1 MSKPTYPS
9 GPWVRAAAVSVDTGL
24 THAAIFT
31 RKSLNDH
38 GAHFPLMVF
47 DHQGTPSEGVAN
59 LIAAAPELV
68 DALRALLA
76 VQEALN
82 ATGYDLAACQQN
94 DRAEAAAVALLA
106 RLDGTA
112 TGEPE
117 SEALSGSV

>member
-1 MSKPTYPS
+1 MNQPTYPS
-9 GPWVRAAAVSVDTGL
+9 GPWVRAVAVHAETGL

-31 RKSLNDH
+31 EKSLNDH

-76 VQEALN
+76 AQEALN

-94 DRAEAAAVALLA
+94 DRAEAAAVALLG
-106 RLDGTA
+106 RLGVTA
-112 TGEPE
+112 TREPE
-117 SEALSGSV
+117 SGLLSGPV